1 MQGLRRTPPSGLG
14 GRRRVWPAP
23 VHREYGSSLRAARVQ
38 SSVRSKAAAIAT
50 LAALLVAGAGVV
62 PASAEALTPTNL
74 RISPGLGSLALRWGV
89 TSTQELSG
97 FRVRWR
103 PVSPIGAT
111 WGPAVERP
119 PGARGY
125 TINGLSIQPYEVMVR
140 AIMTGGKLGGR
151 IRGRG
156 TPLLQEVIQEETK
169 EEEEA
174 PAQEPPPEEEA
185 PEEEAPEEGPV
196 EGRVLWKGDASEP
209 LYQQWPEVSDQE
221 HCAEVSSGANLP
233 DSRIKVEDTG
243 LAGESSKGKAIKLTL
258 RATDTGCYLGR
269 TELGTGNPTKQGK
282 QGFPW
287 TFNVG
292 DEVWIAME
300 AAWPQGAPGGL
311 FQLHEY
317 GGPGSPPFGGGPGG
331 NLHLPLLPAPWEFHL
346 QNNSEPGGLVTPFI
360 AGSELVQPNTWYR
373 VVFHAVFQLSNTGL
387 LEIYSGPKSA
397 GTPRLQYANHAA
409 SLLKSGYTPTH
420 IRVGNYLG
428 VTPTAESVLYLAGFT
443 VATTREA
450 AEANAF
456 N

>member
-14 GRRRVWPAP
+14 GRRSVWAAP
-23 VHREYGSSLRAARVQ
+23 VRWEDWSWLRAAAPLQ
-38 SSVRSKAAAIAT
+38 SSVRSKAVAIAT
-50 LAALLVAGAGVV
+50 LAALLVAGVGVAR
-62 PASAEALTPTNL
+62 ASAEAVNPTNL
-74 RISPGLGSLALRWGV
+74 RISPGLGSLTLRWGV

-111 WGPAVERP
+111 WSPPVKRPAW
-119 PGARGY
+119 ARGY

-140 AIMTGGKLGGR
+140 AIMTGGELGGL
-151 IRGRG
+151 IKGRG

-169 EEEEA
+169 EEEEP

-185 PEEEAPEEGPV
+185 SEEEAPEEGPI
-196 EGRVLWKGDASEP
+196 LWKGDGSEP
-209 LYQQWPEVSDQE
+209 LDEQWSEVSDQE
-221 HCAEVSSGANLP
+221 HCAEVSSAANLP
-233 DSRIKVEDTG
+233 DSRIKVVDSG

-258 RATDTGCYLGR
+258 RATDSGCYMGR
-269 TELGTGNPTKQGK
+269 TELGTGNPTKEGK
-282 QGFPW
+282 RGFPW
-287 TFNVG
+287 TFDVG

-331 NLHLPLLPAPWEFHL
+331 NLHLSLLPAPWEFHL

-373 VVFHAVFQLSNTGL
+373 IVFHAIFQLSNTGL

-397 GTPRLQYANHAA
+397 GRPTLQYANHAA

-420 IRVGNYLG
+420 IRVGDYLG

-443 VATTREA
+443 VATSRAA